1 MGADADG
8 ILDTVKKMLGVD
20 LVDDSFDMELIIF
33 INDVF
38 SKLNQ
43 LGVGPTTT
51 YVIDDRLDKWTDF
64 LLDRADL
71 NMVRTYMYLQVRITF
86 DPPTNPSLLEN
97 MMKRIQEYEWRLNV
111 QAEQAPRNVQAKL
124 PNEPELELE
133 LEPIP

>member
-1 MGADADG
+1 MGADADS
-8 ILDTVKKMLGVD
+8 ILDSVKKMLGVD

-43 LGVGPTTT
+43 LAVGPTTT

-111 QAEQAPRNVQAKL
+111 QAEQALKAVQAKI
-124 PNEPELELE
+124 PIE
-133 LEPIP
+133 LEPEPIP

>member
-1 MGADADG
+1 MGADADS
-8 ILDTVKKMLGVD
+8 ILDSVKKMLGVD

-43 LGVGPTTT
+43 LAVGPTTT

-111 QAEQAPRNVQAKL
+111 QAEQALKAVQAKI
-124 PNEPELELE
+124 PIELE
-133 LEPIP
+133 LEPLP

>member
-1 MGADADG
+1 MGADADS

-43 LGVGPTTT
+43 LAVGPTTT

-111 QAEQAPRNVQAKL
+111 QAEQALKAVQAKI
-124 PNEPELELE
+124 PIEPE

>member
-1 MGADADG
+1 MGAEADSV
-8 ILDTVKKMLGVD
+8 LDSVKKMLGVD

-43 LGVGPTTT
+43 SAVGPTTT

-111 QAEQAPRNVQAKL
+111 QARQPKL
-124 PNEPELELE
+124 PIE
-133 LEPIP
+133 LEPEPIP

>member
-1 MGADADG
+1 MGADADS
-8 ILDTVKKMLGVD
+8 ILDSVKKMLGVD

-43 LGVGPTTT
+43 LAVGPTTT

-71 NMVRTYMYLQVRITF
+71 NMVKTYMYLQVRIAF

-111 QAEQAPRNVQAKL
+111 QAEQALRNVQAKL
-124 PNEPELELE
+124 PIEPE

>member
-1 MGADADG
+1 MGAEADS
-8 ILDTVKKMLGVD
+8 ILDSVKKMLGVD

-43 LGVGPTTT
+43 LAVGPTTT

-71 NMVRTYMYLQVRITF
+71 NMVKTYMYLQVRITF

-111 QAEQAPRNVQAKL
+111 QAEQALRNVQAKL
-124 PNEPELELE
+124 PIEPE

>member
-1 MGADADG
+1 MGADADS
-8 ILDTVKKMLGVD
+8 ILDTVKKMVGVD

-43 LGVGPTTT
+43 LAVGPTTT

-111 QAEQAPRNVQAKL
+111 QARQPKL
-124 PNEPELELE
+124 PIELE

>member
-1 MGADADG
+1 MGADADSV
-8 ILDTVKKMLGVD
+8 LDSVKKMLGVD

-43 LGVGPTTT
+43 LAVGPTTT

-71 NMVRTYMYLQVRITF
+71 NMVKTYMYLQVRITF

-111 QAEQAPRNVQAKL
+111 QAEQALRNVQAKL
-124 PNEPELELE
+124 SIEPE

>member
-1 MGADADG
+1 MGADADS
-8 ILDTVKKMLGVD
+8 ILDAVKKMLGVD

-43 LGVGPTTT
+43 LAVGPTTT

-71 NMVRTYMYLQVRITF
+71 NMVKTYMYLQVRITF

-111 QAEQAPRNVQAKL
+111 QAEQALKAVQAKI
-124 PNEPELELE
+124 PIE
-133 LEPIP
+133 LEPEPIP

>member
-1 MGADADG
+1 MGADADS
-8 ILDTVKKMLGVD
+8 ILDSVKKMLGVD

-43 LGVGPTTT
+43 LAVGPTTT

-111 QAEQAPRNVQAKL
+111 QAEQALRNVQAKL
-124 PNEPELELE
+124 PIEPE

>member
-1 MGADADG
+1 MGAEADS
-8 ILDTVKKMLGVD
+8 ILDSVKKMLGVD

-43 LGVGPTTT
+43 IAVGPTTT

-64 LLDRADL
+64 LLDRTDL
-71 NMVRTYMYLQVRITF
+71 NMVKTYMYLQVRITF

-111 QAEQAPRNVQAKL
+111 QAEQALRNVQAKV
-124 PNEPELELE
+124 PIEP
-133 LEPIP
+133 EPIP

>member
-1 MGADADG
+1 MGADADS
-8 ILDTVKKMLGVD
+8 ILDSVKKMLGVD

-43 LGVGPTTT
+43 LAVGPTTT

-64 LLDRADL
+64 LLDRTDL
-71 NMVRTYMYLQVRITF
+71 NMVKTYMYLQVRITF

-111 QAEQAPRNVQAKL
+111 QAEQALRNAQAKL
-124 PNEPELELE
+124 PIEPE

>member
-1 MGADADG
+1 MGADADS

-43 LGVGPTTT
+43 LAVGPTTT

-71 NMVRTYMYLQVRITF
+71 NMVRTYMYLQVRIAF

-111 QAEQAPRNVQAKL
+111 QARQPKL
-124 PNEPELELE
+124 PIE
-133 LEPIP
+133 LEPEPIP

>member
-1 MGADADG
+1 MGADADS
-8 ILDTVKKMLGVD
+8 ILDSVKKMLGVD

-43 LGVGPTTT
+43 LAVGPTTT

-71 NMVRTYMYLQVRITF
+71 NMVKTYMYLQVRITF

-111 QAEQAPRNVQAKL
+111 QAEQALKAVQAKI
-124 PNEPELELE
+124 PIE
-133 LEPIP
+133 LEPEPIP

>member
-1 MGADADG
+1 MGAEADS
-8 ILDTVKKMLGVD
+8 ILDSVKKMLGVD

-43 LGVGPTTT
+43 IAVGPTTT

-64 LLDRADL
+64 LLDRTDL
-71 NMVRTYMYLQVRITF
+71 NMVKTYMYLQVRITF

-111 QAEQAPRNVQAKL
+111 QAEQALRNVQAKL
-124 PNEPELELE
+124 PIEP
-133 LEPIP
+133 EPIP

>member
-1 MGADADG
+1 MGAEADS
-8 ILDTVKKMLGVD
+8 ILDSVKKMLGVD

-111 QAEQAPRNVQAKL
+111 QARQPKL
-124 PNEPELELE
+124 PIE
-133 LEPIP
+133 LEPEPIP

>member
-1 MGADADG
+1 MGADADS
-8 ILDTVKKMLGVD
+8 ILDSVKKMLGVD

-43 LGVGPTTT
+43 LAVGPTTT

-111 QAEQAPRNVQAKL
+111 QAEQALKAVQPKI
-124 PNEPELELE
+124 PIE
-133 LEPIP
+133 LEPEPIP

>member
-1 MGADADG
+1 MGADADS
-8 ILDTVKKMLGVD
+8 ILDSVKKMLGVD

-43 LGVGPTTT
+43 LAVGPTTT

-71 NMVRTYMYLQVRITF
+71 NMVKTYMYLQVRITF

-111 QAEQAPRNVQAKL
+111 QAEQALKAVQAKI
-124 PNEPELELE
+124 PIEPE

>member
-1 MGADADG
+1 MGADADS

-111 QAEQAPRNVQAKL
+111 QAEQALKAVQAKI
-124 PNEPELELE
+124 PIE
-133 LEPIP
+133 LEPEPIP

>member
-8 ILDTVKKMLGVD
+8 ILDAVKKMLGVD

-111 QAEQAPRNVQAKL
+111 QARQPKL
-124 PNEPELELE
+124 PIE
-133 LEPIP
+133 LEPEPIP

>member
-1 MGADADG
+1 MGADADS

-43 LGVGPTTT
+43 LAVGPTTT

-71 NMVRTYMYLQVRITF
+71 NMVKTYMYLQVRITF

-111 QAEQAPRNVQAKL
+111 QAEQALRNVQAKL
-124 PNEPELELE
+124 PIEPE

>member
-1 MGADADG
+1 MGADADS
-8 ILDTVKKMLGVD
+8 ILDSVKKMLGVD

-43 LGVGPTTT
+43 LAVGPTTT

-71 NMVRTYMYLQVRITF
+71 NMVKTYMYLQVRITF

-111 QAEQAPRNVQAKL
+111 QAEQALKAVQAKI
-124 PNEPELELE
+124 PIELE
-133 LEPIP
+133 LEPLP

>member
-1 MGADADG
+1 MGADADS

-43 LGVGPTTT
+43 LAVGPTTT

-71 NMVRTYMYLQVRITF
+71 NMVKTFMYLQVRITF

-111 QAEQAPRNVQAKL
+111 QAEQALKAVQAKI
-124 PNEPELELE
+124 PIEPEP
-133 LEPIP
+133 EPIP

>member
-1 MGADADG
+1 MGADADS

-43 LGVGPTTT
+43 LAVGPTTT

-71 NMVRTYMYLQVRITF
+71 NMVKTYMYLQVRITF

-97 MMKRIQEYEWRLNV
+97 MLKRIQEYEWRLNV
-111 QAEQAPRNVQAKL
+111 QAEQALKAVQAKI
-124 PNEPELELE
+124 PIE
-133 LEPIP
+133 LEPEPIP

>member
-1 MGADADG
+1 MGADADS

-111 QAEQAPRNVQAKL
+111 QAEQALRNVQAKL
-124 PNEPELELE
+124 PIEPE

>member
-1 MGADADG
+1 MGAEADSV
-8 ILDTVKKMLGVD
+8 LDSVKKMLGVD

-43 LGVGPTTT
+43 LAVGPTTT

-111 QAEQAPRNVQAKL
+111 QAEQALRNVQAKL
-124 PNEPELELE
+124 PIEPE

>member
-1 MGADADG
+1 MGADADS
-8 ILDTVKKMLGVD
+8 ILDSVKKMLGVD

-38 SKLNQ
+38 SKLDQ
-43 LGVGPTTT
+43 LAVGPTTT

-111 QAEQAPRNVQAKL
+111 QAEQALKAVQAKL
-124 PNEPELELE
+124 PIE
-133 LEPIP
+133 LEPEPIP

>member
-1 MGADADG
+1 MGAEADS
-8 ILDTVKKMLGVD
+8 ILDSVKKMLGVD

-43 LGVGPTTT
+43 LAVGPTTT

-64 LLDRADL
+64 LLDRTDL
-71 NMVRTYMYLQVRITF
+71 NMVKTYMYLQVRITF

-111 QAEQAPRNVQAKL
+111 QAEQALRNAQAKL
-124 PNEPELELE
+124 PIEPE

>member
-1 MGADADG
+1 MGAEADS
-8 ILDTVKKMLGVD
+8 ILDSVKKMLGVD

-43 LGVGPTTT
+43 IAVGPTTT

-64 LLDRADL
+64 LLDRTDL
-71 NMVRTYMYLQVRITF
+71 NMVKTYMYLQVRITF

-111 QAEQAPRNVQAKL
+111 QAEQALRNGQAKL
-124 PNEPELELE
+124 PIEPE

>member
-1 MGADADG
+1 MGADADSV
-8 ILDTVKKMLGVD
+8 LDSVKKMLGVD

-43 LGVGPTTT
+43 LAVGPTTT

-71 NMVRTYMYLQVRITF
+71 NMVKTYMYLQVRITF

-111 QAEQAPRNVQAKL
+111 QAEQALRNTQAKL
-124 PNEPELELE
+124 PIE
-133 LEPIP
+133 LEPEPIP

>member
-1 MGADADG
+1 MGADADS

-43 LGVGPTTT
+43 LAVGPTTT

-71 NMVRTYMYLQVRITF
+71 NMVKTYMYLQVRITF

-111 QAEQAPRNVQAKL
+111 QAQQPKL
-124 PNEPELELE
+124 P
-133 LEPIP
+133 IP

>member
-1 MGADADG
+1 MGADADS
-8 ILDTVKKMLGVD
+8 ILDSVKKMLGVD

-43 LGVGPTTT
+43 LAVGPTTT

-71 NMVRTYMYLQVRITF
+71 NMVKTYMYLQVRITF

-111 QAEQAPRNVQAKL
+111 QAEQALKAVQPKL
-124 PNEPELELE
+124 PIE
-133 LEPIP
+133 LEPEPIP

>member
-1 MGADADG
+1 MGADADS
-8 ILDTVKKMLGVD
+8 ILDSVKKMLGVD

-43 LGVGPTTT
+43 LAVGPTTT

-111 QAEQAPRNVQAKL
+111 QAEQALKAVQAKI
-124 PNEPELELE
+124 PIEPE

>member
-1 MGADADG
+1 MGADADSV
-8 ILDTVKKMLGVD
+8 LDSVKKMLGVD

-43 LGVGPTTT
+43 LAVGPTTT
-51 YVIDDRLDKWTDF
+51 YVIDDRSDKWTDF

-111 QAEQAPRNVQAKL
+111 QAEQALRNAQAKL
-124 PNEPELELE
+124 PIEPE

>member
-1 MGADADG
+1 MGADADS

-43 LGVGPTTT
+43 LAVGPTTT

-111 QAEQAPRNVQAKL
+111 QAEQALRNVQAKL
-124 PNEPELELE
+124 PIEP
-133 LEPIP
+133 EPIP

>member
-1 MGADADG
+1 MGAEADS
-8 ILDTVKKMLGVD
+8 ILDSVKKMLGVD

-43 LGVGPTTT
+43 LAVGPTTT

-64 LLDRADL
+64 LLDRTDL
-71 NMVRTYMYLQVRITF
+71 NMVKTYMYLQVRITF

-111 QAEQAPRNVQAKL
+111 QAEQALRNVQAKL
-124 PNEPELELE
+124 PIEP
-133 LEPIP
+133 EPIP

>member
-1 MGADADG
+1 MGADADSV
-8 ILDTVKKMLGVD
+8 LDSVKKMLGVD

-43 LGVGPTTT
+43 LAVGPTTT

-111 QAEQAPRNVQAKL
+111 QAEQALRNTQAKL
-124 PNEPELELE
+124 PIE
-133 LEPIP
+133 LEPEPIP

>member
-1 MGADADG
+1 MGADADS
-8 ILDTVKKMLGVD
+8 ILDSVKKMLGVD

-43 LGVGPTTT
+43 LAVGPTTT

-71 NMVRTYMYLQVRITF
+71 NMVKTYMYLQVRITF

-111 QAEQAPRNVQAKL
+111 QAEQALRNVQAKL
-124 PNEPELELE
+124 PIEPELE
-133 LEPIP
+133 PIL

>member
-71 NMVRTYMYLQVRITF
+71 NMVMTYMYLQVRITF

-111 QAEQAPRNVQAKL
+111 QARQPKL
-124 PNEPELELE
+124 PIE
-133 LEPIP
+133 LEPEPIP

>member
-1 MGADADG
+1 MGADADSV
-8 ILDTVKKMLGVD
+8 LDSVKKMLGVD

-43 LGVGPTTT
+43 LAVGPTTT

-111 QAEQAPRNVQAKL
+111 QARQPKL
-124 PNEPELELE
+124 PIE
-133 LEPIP
+133 LEPEPIP